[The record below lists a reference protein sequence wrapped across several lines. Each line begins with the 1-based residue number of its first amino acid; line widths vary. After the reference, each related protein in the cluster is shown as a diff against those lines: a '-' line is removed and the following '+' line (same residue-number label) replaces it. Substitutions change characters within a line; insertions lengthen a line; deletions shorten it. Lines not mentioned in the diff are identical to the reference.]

1 MNSITKK
8 IIQILIVLLAIIV
21 LLTIL
26 YGIEHLLFSKP
37 EIPSLIKER
46 TAPVAKVAIAQPTTP
61 ATSNTAVVTANA
73 DIGKK
78 IVETKCII
86 CHGTGVAGAPKYG
99 DAAAWKPRL
108 AKGMPTLFSHVKNGF
123 NAMPPKGTCAECS
136 DADLQA
142 ALEYM
147 TKQ

>member
-1 MNSITKK
+1 MHTLTKK
-8 IIQILIVLLAIIV
+8 IIQILIVLAGIALLFGVLYIV
-21 LLTIL
+21 
-26 YGIEHLLFSKP
+26 EHLLYTEFHTP
-37 EIPSLIKER
+37 ELIKER
-46 TAPVAKVAIAQPTTP
+46 TAPVAKVAIATTTSAAP
-61 ATSNTAVVTANA
+61 NASATTTVSA
-73 DIGKK
+73 DVGKK

-86 CHGTGVAGAPKYG
+86 CHGTGVAGAPKFG
-99 DAAAWKPRL
+99 DTAAWKPRL

-147 TKQ
+147 VKK